1 MRIVVDALI
10 FLVIAATIVFVY
22 LTWPERLGA
31 DSAAVLADGDAG
43 RGERIFY
50 AGGCAS
56 CHAAPGAS
64 GDAMLKL
71 GGGLALVTPFGT
83 FHAPNISPDKR
94 NGIGGWTETDFGNAL
109 LRGVSPSGSHYYPSF
124 PYTSYARMNLGDV
137 ADLWAF
143 MKTLPPVD
151 QANVPHDLPLLFKLR
166 RAIGL
171 WKFLNLSDDPIVAV
185 DESDE
190 RLKTGRYLVEGP
202 GHCGECHT
210 PRNFM
215 GGLDMTRWLA
225 GAPSPDGKGRIPNIT
240 PHADGIANWTE
251 SDIAYALE
259 SGFTPEFDALGSTMA
274 EVQRNTA
281 RLSAADRE
289 AIAAYLKAV
298 PAISN

>member
-56 CHAAPGAS
+56 CHAAPGAN

-83 FHAPNISPDKR
+83 FHAPNISPDTR

>member
-1 MRIVVDALI
+1 MRIVADALI
-10 FLVIAATIVFVY
+10 FLAIAATFIFIY
-22 LTWPERLGA
+22 LTWPERLAA
-31 DSAAVLADGDAG
+31 DTSLADGDAR
-43 RGERIFY
+43 RGERIFF

-56 CHAAPGAS
+56 CHAAQGAK
-64 GDAMLKL
+64 GDEMLKL
-71 GGGLALVTPFGT
+71 GGGLALATPFGT
-83 FHAPNISPDKR
+83 FHVPNISPDTR
-94 NGIGGWTETDFGNAL
+94 NGIGTWRGIDFANAL

-124 PYTSYARMNLGDV
+124 PYTSYSRMNLDDV

-151 QANVPHDLPLLFKLR
+151 QENAPHELPLIFTLR

-171 WKFLNLSDDPIVAV
+171 WKLFNLSDGPIVAV
-185 DESDE
+185 DESDA
-190 RLKTGRYLVEGP
+190 RLRTGRYLVEGP

-215 GGLDMTRWLA
+215 GGLDTTRWLA

-240 PHADGIANWTE
+240 PAPDGIASWTE

-281 RLSAADRE
+281 HLGAADRD
-289 AIAAYLKAV
+289 AIAAYLKAI